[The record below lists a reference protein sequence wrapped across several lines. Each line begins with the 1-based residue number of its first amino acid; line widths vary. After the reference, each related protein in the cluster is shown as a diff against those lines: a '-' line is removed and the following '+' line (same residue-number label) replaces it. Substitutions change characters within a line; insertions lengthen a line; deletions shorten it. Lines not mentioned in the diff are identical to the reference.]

1 MKKQQ
6 SGFTLVEIAIV
17 MVIIGLL
24 LGGVLKGQEVIT
36 NARLKNINNEY
47 NGISAAVYSYQDR
60 YRALPGDDIAAT
72 AHVGATAERTGAAAT
87 DGDGSIDGAY
97 DSANVALAAANAES
111 LLAWH
116 HLRASGLI
124 SGAAAGD
131 TSNDQPTNALGGITG
146 IETAE
151 GNTTDF
157 IPGLVVGFSA
167 IPTDFAQ
174 ILDIQNDDGDADL
187 GSIVSGTTG
196 SNYAAL
202 LSATPAVTSV
212 EVFFG
217 F

>member
-47 NGISAAVYSYQDR
+47 NGVSAAVYSYQDR
-60 YRALPGDDIAAT
+60 YRALPGDDAAAD
-72 AHVGATAERTGAAAT
+72 AHVGGTVSNGTVGTQGNGLIE
-87 DGDGSIDGAY
+87 GAY
-97 DSANVALAAANAES
+97 DADAAAAVALAASNAET

-116 HLRASGLI
+116 HLRAAGLI
-124 SGAAAGD
+124 SGAATGD
-131 TSNDQPTNALGGITG
+131 SSNDTPSNAVGGITG
-146 IETAE
+146 IESGE

-167 IPTDFAQ
+167 LAPDFAQ

-187 GSIVSGTTG
+187 GSIVTGTTG
-196 SNYAAL
+196 TTYATHISTGTL
-202 LSATPAVTSV
+202 QEL
-212 EVFFG
+212 FFG

>member
-60 YRALPGDDIAAT
+60 YRALPGDDAAADAHVNGLVNSAAT
-72 AHVGATAERTGAAAT
+72 VGNGIIEGVFDVADAAI
-87 DGDGSIDGAY
+87 GVG
-97 DSANVALAAANAES
+97 NAES

-116 HLRASGLI
+116 HLRASGLV
-124 SGAAAGD
+124 SGSGLQAD
-131 TSNDQPTNALGGITG
+131 ETSNDRPVNAIGGVTG
-146 IETAE
+146 IETGG
-151 GNTTDF
+151 GNAADGTF
-157 IPGLVVGFSA
+157 IPGLVIGFSA
-167 IPTDFAQ
+167 IPPDMAQ
-174 ILDIQNDDGDADL
+174 ILDIQNDDGNADA
-187 GSIVSGTTG
+187 GSIVTGTLGTT
-196 SNYAAL
+196 YAAHITAGTIQRL
-202 LSATPAVTSV
+202 
-212 EVFFG
+212 FFG